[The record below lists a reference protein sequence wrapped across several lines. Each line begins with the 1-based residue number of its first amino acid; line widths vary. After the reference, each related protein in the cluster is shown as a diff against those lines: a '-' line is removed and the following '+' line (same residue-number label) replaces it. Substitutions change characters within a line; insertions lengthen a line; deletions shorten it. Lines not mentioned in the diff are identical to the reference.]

1 MRYPYFAEQVSV
13 HPMFDNEKLYGGLF
27 IDAGMAALFSDR
39 ATVQAMLD
47 FESALARA
55 QAECGAIPGAAVA
68 AIIKACDAALYDC
81 GEIGQQ
87 ATLAGNPAIP
97 LVKML
102 TAEVAKIDRDA
113 ARYVHFGATSQD
125 VIDSGRAFQWRKA
138 INLFDTRIEDLSHAL
153 ARLVK
158 AHRNTPMMGRTFLQQ
173 AVPISFAHKAALWL
187 DPVQRQFKSGRQPDC
202 SLAGAA
208 GTLAALGGKAA
219 EVASAFRAITGTSA
233 ASAIPSHTSRSH
245 VAHIACD
252 WAVFAGHLGKIARDI
267 SLMAQTEMG
276 EVAEPDAPGKGGS
289 STMPHKRNPVLC
301 TMILA
306 NVQRTPGLA
315 ATMLAAMPQEH
326 ERAVGGWHAE
336 WRTLVELLAAVG
348 TALLHTVTLI
358 EGLQVFP
365 EKMRANIGITN
376 GLVMAERVAMALAG
390 KIGRAEAHHLI
401 EAASRQTADSG
412 THLRECLAADAIVQ
426 KHLTASEL
434 HDLFD
439 PVTYRGATD
448 HTIDLILEDYRQNF
462 EEFGRIKPSTLH
474 I

>member
-1 MRYPYFAEQVSV
+1 M
-13 HPMFDNEKLYGGLF
+13 
-27 IDAGMAALFSDR
+27 
-39 ATVQAMLD
+39 
-47 FESALARA
+47 
-55 QAECGAIPGAAVA
+55 IPGASVA
-68 AIIKACDAALYDC
+68 AIIKACDASLYDC

-125 VIDSGRAFQWRKA
+125 VIDSGRAFQLRKA
-138 INLFDTRIEDLSHAL
+138 IDLFDTRIEDLSHAL
-153 ARLVK
+153 ARLVI
-158 AHRNTPMMGRTFLQQ
+158 AHRNTPMIGRTFLQQ
-173 AVPISFAHKAALWL
+173 AVPISFGHKAALWL
-187 DPVQRQFKSGRQPDC
+187 DPVQRQFKTGRQPVC

-208 GTLAALGGKAA
+208 GTLAALGENAKDVVAA
-219 EVASAFRAITGTSA
+219 FQTITGGSA
-233 ASAIPSHTSRSH
+233 ASALPSHTSRSDVCH
-245 VAHIACD
+245 MACD
-252 WAVFAGHLGKIARDI
+252 WAVFAGHLGKIAKDI
-267 SLMAQTEMG
+267 SLMAQTEIA

-301 TMILA
+301 TMIFA

-336 WRTLVELLAAVG
+336 WRTLVELFAAVG

-365 EKMRANIGITN
+365 EKMRANIDITN
-376 GLVMAERVAMALAG
+376 GLVMAERVSMALAS
-390 KIGRAEAHHLI
+390 KIGRGEAHHLI
-401 EAASRQTADSG
+401 EAASRRTADTGS
-412 THLRECLAADAIVQ
+412 HLRDVLAADPAVQ
-426 KHLTASEL
+426 KHLDTAEL
-434 HDLFD
+434 HALFD

-448 HTIDLILEDYRQNF
+448 HIIDLILENNRQNF
-462 EEFGRIKPSTLH
+462 EDFGRIKPSTLQ